1 MVFMQPQKIL
11 LYYIFR
17 PLGDPQAISLWQRKL
32 CESLNLR
39 GRILISEH
47 GINGTVGGEIEHL
60 LSYIKQNKE
69 YPPFK
74 EIEYKWSEG
83 NRDDFPRLKVKAR
96 SEVVG
101 FGIPNELKVDSQ
113 GVVGGG
119 QHLSPMELHDLVE
132 ARGDQVV
139 FFDGR
144 NAFES
149 RIGRFRGAIVP
160 ETNTTHDFIAEIES
174 GKHDHLKSKAVVTYC
189 TGGIRCEILSSAMKS
204 RGFEEVYQLDGGI
217 VKYGE
222 AFGNKELWEGSL
234 YVFDRRMAVDFEPN
248 VAAIGQCAHCDGF
261 TKTFYNCSSDW
272 CRELTLVCDSCVERD
287 VLSLDCIHA

>member
-1 MVFMQPQKIL
+1 MQPQKIL

-69 YPPFK
+69 YLPFK

-119 QHLSPMELHDLVE
+119 QHLSPIELHELVE
-132 ARGDQVV
+132 ARGDQVA

-149 RIGRFRGAIVP
+149 RIGRFKGAVVP

-174 GKHDHLKSKAVVTYC
+174 GKYDHLKSKAVVTYC

-222 AFGNKELWEGSL
+222 AFGNKGFWEGSL

-248 VAAIGQCAHCDGF
+248 VAAIGQCAHCEGF
-261 TKTFYNCSSDW
+261 TKTFYNCSTDW
-272 CRELTLVCDSCVERD
+272 CRELTLVCDTCVERD

>member
-1 MVFMQPQKIL
+1 MAGMQPHKIL

-32 CESLNLR
+32 CESLDLR
-39 GRILISEH
+39 GRILVSEH
-47 GINGTVGGEIEHL
+47 GINGTVGGEIENL

-69 YPPFK
+69 YPSFR

-83 NRDDFPRLKVKAR
+83 HRDDFPRLKVKAR

-101 FGIPNELKVDSQ
+101 FGIPHEIKVDAH
-113 GVVGGG
+113 GIVGGG
-119 QHLSPMELHDLVE
+119 QHLSPVEVHELVE
-132 ARGDQVV
+132 ARGSDVT

-149 RIGRFRGAIVP
+149 RIGRFTGAVIP
-160 ETNTTHDFIAEIES
+160 ETNTTHDFIAEIDS
-174 GKHDHLKSKAVVTYC
+174 GKYDHLKSKPIVTYC

-222 AFGNKELWEGSL
+222 AFGNKGLWEGSL
-234 YVFDRRMAVDFEPN
+234 YVFDRRMAVDFEEN
-248 VAAIGQCAHCDGF
+248 VEAIGECAHCDGF

-272 CRELTLVCDSCVERD
+272 CRELTLVCDSCVERN
-287 VLSLDCIHA
+287 VLSLDCIHV

>member
-1 MVFMQPQKIL
+1 MQPQKIL

-17 PLGDPQAISLWQRKL
+17 PLSDPHAISLWQRKL

-60 LSYIKQNKE
+60 LSYIKHNKE

-74 EIEYKWSEG
+74 EIDYKWSEG
-83 NRDDFPRLKVKAR
+83 TREDFPRLKVKAR
-96 SEVVG
+96 SEIVG

-113 GVVGGG
+113 GVIGGG
-119 QHLSPMELHDLVE
+119 QHLSPTELHDLVE
-132 ARGDQVV
+132 VRGDQVA

-149 RIGRFRGAIVP
+149 RIGRFKGAIVP
-160 ETNTTHDFIAEIES
+160 DTNTTHDFIAEIDS
-174 GKHDHLKSKAVVTYC
+174 GKYDHLKSKAVVTYC

-222 AFGNKELWEGSL
+222 AFGNKGLWEGSL

-248 VAAIGQCAHCDGF
+248 VAPIGQCAYCDGF
-261 TKTFYNCSSDW
+261 TKDFYNCSSDW
-272 CRELTLVCDSCVERD
+272 CREMTLVCDTCVGHD